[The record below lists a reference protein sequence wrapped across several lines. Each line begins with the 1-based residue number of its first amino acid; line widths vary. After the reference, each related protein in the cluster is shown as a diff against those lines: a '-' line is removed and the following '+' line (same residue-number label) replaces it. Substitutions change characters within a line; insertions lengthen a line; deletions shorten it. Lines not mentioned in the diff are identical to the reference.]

1 MEKYREA
8 LKKIHEIATFTP
20 RVDPSNPS
28 MLGIV
33 DLNQAIEEIWEIAA
47 EMLAEE
53 VANNPEMSE
62 FPKLEDDI
70 DPISQSTAEELIKLC
85 KRTEEHYNVYENW
98 EAPPRIDPDLLMFP

>member
-20 RVDPSNPS
+20 RVDPLNPS

-47 EMLAEE
+47 EILAEE
-53 VANNPEMSE
+53 VANNPER
-62 FPKLEDDI
+62 
-70 DPISQSTAEELIKLC
+70 DPETCQNPE
-85 KRTEEHYNVYENW
+85 
-98 EAPPRIDPDLLMFP
+98 DLLMFP